1 MSIRVFIRKA
11 EPADVEAVFQLLELY
26 TADGIVLKRSREDI
40 SDYLKNFSVAVVDGR
55 VCGCCAA
62 RDFGNN
68 LFEIRSL
75 VIHPDHQGQGIG
87 RKLVESI
94 IERLGN
100 EQKDWRLFTLT
111 LQVEFFRKLGFVT
124 VEKERFPE
132 KIWSDCT
139 RCPKFHCCDETALIY
154 TPVR

>member
-1 MSIRVFIRKA
+1 MSIQPVIRKA
-11 EPADVEAVFQLLELY
+11 EAADVEAIFQLLELY
-26 TADGIVLKRSREDI
+26 TASGIVLKRSREDI
-40 SDYLKNFSVAVVDGR
+40 TGYLKNFSVAEINGR
-55 VCGCCAA
+55 ICGCCAA

-75 VIHPDHQGQGIG
+75 VIHPEWQGQGIG

-94 IERLGN
+94 IARLDG
-100 EQKDWRLFTLT
+100 ELEDWRLFTLT

-132 KIWSDCT
+132 KIWSDCA
-139 RCPKFHCCDETALIY
+139 RCKKFHCCDETALIY
-154 TPVR
+154 TPVK